1 MPLLKKLSFVIAA
14 LLACLSLSAQNN
26 KQEDKD
32 SLVVLLSS
40 KSAQMV
46 DVEGAR
52 YRKVVGPAR
61 FLHNNTYLI
70 CDTALWNVESNII
83 DAWGHVSILQEETV
97 LTSDNLQYLID
108 EDLAKFRGSVVQ
120 LTDKD
125 HNTLRTRHLDYNT
138 KDSVAVFMNGGSMR
152 DKDGQ
157 IIESRIGTYDSK
169 ISTFTFENNVNM
181 YTDSVFVKTN
191 SLVYESDLNLAT
203 FGQRTDAWKEE
214 NMLSANRGWYDRGQ
228 EVFFFNDEVHVMT
241 EDQEGWSD
249 SLYFYRNT
257 SDVEMLGNAQITD
270 TTRNVFA
277 LAGRIHYLDT
287 LSKITLTRKPAVI
300 SQTEEQDGSIDTVY
314 LGADKLVYYTLLK
327 GNISPAVMA
336 DADKRLK
343 SLAVDPV
350 GEFRRKAAQEA
361 AKAAE
366 EAAKNDPNRPP
377 QGAPGG
383 QIKEGPAQGPSKGES
398 KGSSRAKV
406 SAAPPQSTLRGIAP
420 MMQDTLSRKDSVSDT
435 LSSAI
440 PSAPVSEVP
449 DSPAVSDSVGA
460 SAGPIDS
467 TKIGFLEA
475 IGKVKIYKKSMQVV
489 CDSLL
494 YCDLDSLARL
504 FKEPLIWQDVTR
516 QYTADSVS
524 LVVKNG
530 AMDKAS
536 LMSNA
541 FITIQEDTSHYDQIK
556 GAEMLAYF
564 DEKGN
569 LKRFDVL
576 GGASALF
583 FLEENGTLATVNKTD
598 SKMLSAVFK
607 NGEVQ
612 RIYYFDSPKND
623 GYPVVQLSD
632 EDSKL
637 KGFNWQPEKR
647 PADRN
652 AVTPLSLRPSQRRS
666 YAARPKAEFRQTDI
680 YFPGYMDD
688 VYRQMEVRDSL
699 RRVRERERVIAERQ
713 AEERARLDSLAL
725 KDSLTV
731 RKDSLIVSDSL
742 SKALDIQP
750 VLDSLAVADSVIV
763 TEPVVGTE
771 PEVLGDHPA
780 VADSVAVSDSL
791 AVSDTVSDDVSD
803 SVPVTVPVVPDRDSH
818 PTDDSSGEA
827 PKDSLSVSLPEV
839 SDSLSVS
846 DSSTVNGPTPKEIAA
861 QKKAEKKAENEKL
874 KAEKRAASEA
884 KKKQKQEEREARW
897 AELDKRDADKAAAK
911 EAKRL
916 EKERKRKRKALEDA
930 ARQAEKDAAALEK
943 FRLKYEERKAKEDA
957 KAAHKAERQAS
968 RQQK

>member
-1 MPLLKKLSFVIAA
+1 MRLFKKLSFVIAA
-14 LLACLSLSAQNN
+14 LLTCLSLSAQNK

-70 CDTALWNVESNII
+70 CDTALWNVESQII

-97 LTSDNLQYLID
+97 LTSDNLQYLIE

-125 HNTLRTRHLDYNT
+125 HNTLRTKHLDYNT
-138 KDSVAVFMNGGSMR
+138 KDSVAVFMNGGAMR

-157 IIESRIGTYDSK
+157 IIESRTGTYDSK
-169 ISTFTFENNVNM
+169 INTFTFDNSVNM
-181 YTDSVFVKTN
+181 FTDSVFVKTN

-203 FGQRTDAWKEE
+203 FGQRTDAWKDES
-214 NMLSANRGWYDRGQ
+214 MLSANSGWYDRGR
-228 EVFFFNDEVHVMT
+228 EIFFFNNDVHVMS

-277 LAGRIHYLDT
+277 LAGRIHYMDS

-300 SQTEEQDGSIDTVY
+300 SQTEEQDGTIDTVY

-327 GNISPAVMA
+327 GNISPALMS
-336 DADKRLK
+336 DAEKRLK
-343 SLAVDPV
+343 SLEVDPV

-377 QGAPGG
+377 QGAAGPLKPKG
-383 QIKEGPAQGPSKGES
+383 GPAQGSSKGN
-398 KGSSRAKV
+398 SRAKA
-406 SAAPPQSTLRGIAP
+406 SAAPPQATLRGIAP
-420 MMQDTLSRKDSVSDT
+420 MMPDSLSRRDSVSGQVPALKAEPAQVSDP
-435 LSSAI
+435 LSSDTA
-440 PSAPVSEVP
+440 
-449 DSPAVSDSVGA
+449 PAVSDSTATQDSLAAGSVA
-460 SAGPIDS
+460 PADTLAGPIDS

-494 YCDLDSLARL
+494 YSDLDSLARL
-504 FKEPLIWQDVTR
+504 FKEPLIWQDITR
-516 QYTADSVS
+516 QYSADSVS
-524 LVVKNG
+524 LVIKNN

-541 FITIQEDTSHYDQIK
+541 FITIQEDTSHFDQIK

-564 DEKGN
+564 DDKGN

-598 SKMLSAVFK
+598 SKMLSAIFK
-607 NGEVQ
+607 DGEIQ

-623 GYPVVQLSD
+623 GYPVVQLAD
-632 EDSKL
+632 EESRL

-652 AVTPLSLRPSQRRS
+652 AVTPLSLRPSQRMS
-666 YAARPKAEFRQTDI
+666 YEARPRTQFRQTDI
-680 YFPGYMDD
+680 YFPGYMND
-688 VYRQMEVRDSL
+688 VYRQIEVRDSL
-699 RRVRERERVIAERQ
+699 RQIRERERAIAERQ

-725 KDSLTV
+725 KDSLMMNADSLLV
-731 RKDSLIVSDSL
+731 SKDSLV
-742 SKALDIQP
+742 
-750 VLDSLAVADSVIV
+750 VADLLFA
-763 TEPVVGTE
+763 GT
-771 PEVLGDHPA
+771 
-780 VADSVAVSDSL
+780 DSL
-791 AVSDTVSDDVSD
+791 AVSDTLR
-803 SVPVTVPVVPDRDSH
+803 P
-818 PTDDSSGEA
+818 A
-827 PKDSLSVSLPEV
+827 LKDSLETFIPEV
-839 SDSLSVS
+839 PDSL
-846 DSSTVNGPTPKEIAA
+846 TVMDTTAVVELTPEEQAA
-861 QKKAEKKAENEKL
+861 MKKAEEERLKAEAKAEKEKL
-874 KAEKRAASEA
+874 KAEKKAAKEA
-884 KKKQKQEEREARW
+884 KKQKKQEEREAKW

-943 FRLKYEERKAKEDA
+943 FRLKYEKRKAKEDA
-957 KAAHKAERQAS
+957 KAARKAERSAS
-968 RQQK
+968 RPQK